1 MVTESTISLSPAS
14 HHRWGVFWLSVIFI
28 FVPWRLLGSFFW
40 AYLRGVPGS
49 RRGYVGVAP
58 ATWGSAQDLGPS
70 FCPWGALWFSVV
82 LIPWRLLC
90 SVVFGY
96 SWGVFILL
104 LPFFSSSWGP
114 SSSSSPSGIM
124 VAKGYSS
131 WPPILGGSSSL
142 AIPPSVTREVQDVSS
157 LVAPP
162 LAIVR
167 ALPLTINSH
176 PSLLGSSRD
185 VSGGA
190 AFPPLHPLGLFLHY
204 RYCKC
209 SCAPGHDH

>member
-14 HHRWGVFWLSVIFI
+14 RHRWGVFWLSVI

-104 LPFFSSSWGP
+104 FPFFSSSWGVFLLLLSLWDYGGEGIFFLAAYFWGLCFFGH
-114 SSSSSPSGIM
+114 SSVCHS
-124 VAKGYSS
+124 
-131 WPPILGGSSSL
+131 
-142 AIPPSVTREVQDVSS
+142 
-157 LVAPP
+157 
-162 LAIVR
+162 
-167 ALPLTINSH
+167 
-176 PSLLGSSRD
+176 
-185 VSGGA
+185 
-190 AFPPLHPLGLFLHY
+190 
-204 RYCKC
+204 
-209 SCAPGHDH
+209 